1 MMNLNQF
8 WLDQLT
14 EGKSNWV
21 NQIIQL
27 HQERGYQVIR
37 LTGKSHVYSKRQLP
51 NQEKQLDYQLHVTFL
66 IKKNQRFYREE
77 QCRPHRA
84 YFYKKILQRDEELP
98 EQIYDDADYRS
109 NPMIELTPAEA
120 LERFVYDRSAA
131 VRYAEHWWNDA
142 NPAYQF
148 FEVNDCTNF
157 ISQCLR
163 AGGAPMRGFP
173 NRSVG
178 WWYQSDDWSFSWS
191 VSHAFRWYLSGSTKG
206 LRATEVDSPDKLRPG
221 DVICYDFQG
230 DGRYDHST
238 IVVAKNADRMPL
250 VNAHTNN
257 SRHRYWDYQDSM
269 AWTPECQYKF
279 FQIGA
284 DVL

>member
-1 MMNLNQF
+1 MNLNQF

-109 NPMIELTPAEA
+109 NLMIELTPTEA

-148 FEVNDCTNF
+148 FEVNDCTD
-157 ISQCLR
+157 R
-163 AGGAPMRGFP
+163 K
-173 NRSVG
+173 SV
-178 WWYQSDDWSFSWS
+178 
-191 VSHAFRWYLSGSTKG
+191 V
-206 LRATEVDSPDKLRPG
+206 
-221 DVICYDFQG
+221 
-230 DGRYDHST
+230 
-238 IVVAKNADRMPL
+238 
-250 VNAHTNN
+250 
-257 SRHRYWDYQDSM
+257 
-269 AWTPECQYKF
+269 
-279 FQIGA
+279 
-284 DVL
+284 

>member
-1 MMNLNQF
+1 M
-8 WLDQLT
+8 
-14 EGKSNWV
+14 
-21 NQIIQL
+21 
-27 HQERGYQVIR
+27 
-37 LTGKSHVYSKRQLP
+37 
-51 NQEKQLDYQLHVTFL
+51 
-66 IKKNQRFYREE
+66 
-77 QCRPHRA
+77 
-84 YFYKKILQRDEELP
+84 P
-98 EQIYDDADYRS
+98 EQFSDHADYRA
-109 NPMIELTPAEA
+109 NPIIELTPAEA

-178 WWYQSDDWSFSWS
+178 WWYQNDDWSFSWS

-206 LRATEVDSPDKLRPG
+206 LRATEVDSPDNLRPG

-230 DGRYDHST
+230 DGRYDHTT
-238 IVVAKNADRMPL
+238 IVVAKNANRMPL
-250 VNAHTNN
+250 ANAHTNN
-257 SRHRYWDYQDSM
+257 SRHRYWDYRDSM

-279 FQIGA
+279 FRIGA